1 MPDMPE
7 KSLWQ
12 IVTVVAGT
20 LIVVQGFETPR
31 YLGDTFD
38 TDTRIRSS
46 RWSQIF
52 STGVYLAF
60 IALATPILH
69 ELNGKYDDNSL
80 IELTKIAA
88 GVLVVPLIAVA
99 ALSQFSAAVAD
110 TMTATGN
117 LQETT
122 HGHLKARWGYV
133 LVGGGAIMLCWS
145 ANTLEITALAS
156 RAFAF
161 YYMVQCLVGIT
172 VSNSARQKI
181 GMIIVAALLAFI
193 AVFAVPAS

>member
-1 MPDMPE
+1 
-7 KSLWQ
+7 
-12 IVTVVAGT
+12 
-20 LIVVQGFETPR
+20 
-31 YLGDTFD
+31 
-38 TDTRIRSS
+38 
-46 RWSQIF
+46 
-52 STGVYLAF
+52 
-60 IALATPILH
+60 
-69 ELNGKYDDNSL
+69 
-80 IELTKIAA
+80 
-88 GVLVVPLIAVA
+88 
-99 ALSQFSAAVAD
+99 
-110 TMTATGN
+110 MTATGN